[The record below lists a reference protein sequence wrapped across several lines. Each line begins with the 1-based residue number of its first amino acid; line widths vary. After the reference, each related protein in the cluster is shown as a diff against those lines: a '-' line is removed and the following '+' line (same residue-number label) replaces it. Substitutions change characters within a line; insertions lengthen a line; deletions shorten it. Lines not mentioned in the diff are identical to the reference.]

1 MKRAAGEN
9 ISGVTYR
16 CKECGANLG
25 DPEIPNYYVWAS
37 QVRVHMIQKHYYSSN
52 VELLKNK
59 PLNDLVAAFFVWTTP
74 TGQEV
79 VTTSK

>member
-1 MKRAAGEN
+1 MKRAHGEN

-25 DPEIPNYYVWAS
+25 DPNDLPNFGVWAS
-37 QVRVHMIQKHYYSSN
+37 SVRVHVVQRHPL
-52 VELLKNK
+52 VTLPANK

-79 VTTSK
+79 VTTR

>member
-16 CKECGANLG
+16 CKECGQNMG
-25 DPEIPNYYVWAS
+25 DPNEVRGFDIWAS
-37 QVRVHMIQKHYYSSN
+37 SVRVHMVQRHQL
-52 VELLKNK
+52 VQTAGK
-59 PLNDLVAAFFVWTTP
+59 PLNDLVAAFFIWTTP

-79 VTTSK
+79 VTVR